1 MKTYMHILSFL
12 LSALLLY
19 GCDSTE
25 PDKDKHPNIIWK
37 IYNFG
42 TFDSRIR
49 DIFVINENN
58 IWTVGQMHDESTDQY
73 DSLGN
78 WKDPYNVGVWNGEK
92 WEFRTIYF
100 QDKYFAEQQS
110 IWALNENDVW
120 FGYSGAYTRW
130 NENSFTYFL
139 VPNVQGPE
147 TRVWGNSNNILFL
160 ADNIGTI
167 AYYDGT
173 GWKTKIKYE
182 AKTISDFWGV
192 NGYNTFFACYDYY
205 SSSKN
210 QVFKIEADKAFDLGW
225 DSTKVPYNLWTNETG
240 RLWVAA
246 FDGLY
251 KYENQSW
258 QTINFQNSFNAI
270 NVRGTSQENIY
281 VVGSDKLVAHFNG
294 ISWQNYDIG
303 FNGNAVFNTLSV
315 TPNTIAL
322 AGFTESGLIIAVG
335 KIQ

>member
-1 MKTYMHILSFL
+1 MHILTFILSVL
-12 LSALLLY
+12 LFY

-25 PDKDKHPNIIWK
+25 PNKDVHPDITWK
-37 IYNFG
+37 VYNLG

-58 IWTVGQMHDESTDQY
+58 IWAVGQIYNENTGNTDST
-73 DSLGN
+73 GHVIKP
-78 WKDPYNVGVWNGEK
+78 WNVGIWSGDTWDLKTILYKNISFGE
-92 WEFRTIYF
+92 Y
-100 QDKYFAEQQS
+100 QS
-110 IWALNENDVW
+110 IWAFDGNDVW
-120 FGYSGAYTRW
+120 FGATSSYIHWDGNNYTFIDI
-130 NENSFTYFL
+130 NGI
-139 VPNVQGPE
+139 QGPE
-147 TRVWGNSNNILFL
+147 TRIWGASNKYLYL

-240 RLWVAA
+240 KLWVAA

-251 KYENQSW
+251 KYENGSW
-258 QTINFQNSFNAI
+258 QTVNFQNSFNAI

-294 ISWQNYDIG
+294 ISWQNYDVG
-303 FNGNAVFNTLSV
+303 FNGSAVFNTLSV

-322 AGFTESGLIIAVG
+322 AGFTESGLIVAIG
-335 KIQ
+335 YIS